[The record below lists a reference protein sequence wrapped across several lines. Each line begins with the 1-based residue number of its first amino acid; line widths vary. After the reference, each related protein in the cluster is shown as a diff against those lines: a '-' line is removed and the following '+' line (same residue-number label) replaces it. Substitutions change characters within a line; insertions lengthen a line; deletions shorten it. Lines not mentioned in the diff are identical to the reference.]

1 MFASNGAVATR
12 IATGEKRRRR
22 RLRVVFNYAIAVLA
36 PVAALGLSV
45 AIGRPDDH
53 AMVFLFLG
61 VAVVAAACRGFGPA
75 MVGILIALAAGPGWV
90 SRHGGFGVPDAA
102 VLTAFAVGCA
112 LTLRLGLRLEAERRI
127 GAARTRELLAR
138 EAHLQSILDTVPEAT
153 IVIDEAGVMRS
164 FSPAAVALF
173 GYPAHLAVGRN
184 VSLLMP
190 AMERSRHDGY
200 LLRYLETGERHI
212 IGTGRIVT
220 GMRAD
225 GSTFPMELTVGEAH
239 SPDGRFFTGFVR
251 DLTERQQTEARLR
264 ELQTELVHIS
274 RLTAMGEMASTLAHE
289 LNQPLSAIANYLKG
303 SRRIL
308 EGNTDARAPMLRDA
322 LDKAAEQALRAG
334 QIIRRLRE
342 FVARGESER
351 RVENLGRL
359 IDEASALALVGARE
373 LDVRVR
379 FVNEAPVDLVMV
391 DKVQIQQVLLNLIR
405 NAVEAMSGCA
415 KRELVV
421 YTGAAEED
429 MIVIKVADTGPG
441 LAQEVREHLF
451 QPFVTTKRHGM
462 GVGLSISRTIVEAHG
477 GRIWAE
483 ANAGGG
489 TVFAFTLRAV
499 MSEELADES

>member
-1 MFASNGAVATR
+1 MFSSNGAAVAR
-12 IATGEKRRRR
+12 IATGDKKRRR
-22 RLRVVFNYAIAVLA
+22 RLRWLADYTLAALA
-36 PVAALGLSV
+36 PLAALGLS
-45 AIGRPDDH
+45 AATGRPGDH
-53 AMVFLFLG
+53 AMVFLLLT

-75 MVGILIALAAGPGWV
+75 MVAMVIALTAGPAWIG
-90 SRHGGFGVPDAA
+90 RHGGFGGPDAA
-102 VLTAFAVGCA
+102 VLTAFAIGCM
-112 LTLRLGLRLEAERRI
+112 LILRLGLRLEAERRI
-127 GAARTRELLAR
+127 GDARTRELLAR
-138 EAHLQSILDTVPEAT
+138 EAHLQSILDTVPDAT
-153 IVIDEAGVMRS
+153 IVIDEAGIMRS
-164 FSPAAVALF
+164 FSPAAEKLF
-173 GYPAHLAVGRN
+173 GYSAHAAVGRN
-184 VSLLMP
+184 VALLMP
-190 AMERSRHDGY
+190 DSERHRHDGH
-200 LLRYLETGERHI
+200 LQRYLESGERHI
-212 IGTGRIVT
+212 IGTGRVVT
-220 GMRAD
+220 GERAD

-251 DLTERQQTEARLR
+251 DLTERRQTEARLQ

-308 EGNTDARAPMLRDA
+308 EGNVDSRAPMLRDA
-322 LDKAAEQALRAG
+322 LDKAAAQALRAG

-351 RVENLGRL
+351 RVESLSRL
-359 IDEASALALVGARE
+359 IDEASALALVGAHE
-373 LDVRVR
+373 LGVHVR
-379 FVNEAPVDLVMV
+379 FANEAPVDLVMV

-405 NAVEAMSGCA
+405 NAVEAMNGCE
-415 KRELVV
+415 KRELVI
-421 YTGAAEED
+421 YTAAADED

-462 GVGLSISRTIVEAHG
+462 GVGLSISRTIIESHG

-499 MSEELADES
+499 MSEELADEP